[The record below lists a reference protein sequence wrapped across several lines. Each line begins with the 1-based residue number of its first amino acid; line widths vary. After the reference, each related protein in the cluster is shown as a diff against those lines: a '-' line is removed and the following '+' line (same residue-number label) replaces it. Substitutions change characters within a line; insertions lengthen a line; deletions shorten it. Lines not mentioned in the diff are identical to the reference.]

1 MNTLEET
8 TQEFCKMFDIDLNT
22 PLKARFVASRDG
34 IITIDKIVEVNI
46 TDKYYTVGKLRFK
59 RGNET
64 DELFG
69 MTIGKA
75 AKWNRAA
82 NESINYLYK
91 IEQYQF

>member
-1 MNTLEET
+1 MTTHEENTKL
-8 TQEFCKMFDIDLNT
+8 FCEMFGIVLNA
-22 PLKARFVASRDG
+22 PFKARFVAERDG
-34 IITIDKIVEVNI
+34 VITIDKIVSVNI

-64 DELFG
+64 EELLG